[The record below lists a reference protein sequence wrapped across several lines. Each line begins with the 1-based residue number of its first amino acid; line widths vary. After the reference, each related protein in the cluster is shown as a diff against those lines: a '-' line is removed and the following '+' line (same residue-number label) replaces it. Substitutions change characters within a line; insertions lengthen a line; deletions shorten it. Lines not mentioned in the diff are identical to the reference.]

1 MDDYI
6 DYSYQSINKYG
17 EELCGD
23 NVEVVQKK
31 DGVILVLAD
40 GLGSGVKANIL
51 ATLTSKIAVTM
62 LKEGLSID
70 EVLETI
76 TNTLPVCSKRQL
88 AYSTFTI
95 IDIKNTGEVYMIE
108 YENPSSFSY
117 RLGKKFN
124 LLKKEMEINNKK
136 ILESYFQ
143 MRKGDFLIVVS
154 DGVIHAG
161 VGELLNLGWQWEN
174 VDEYLENL
182 VKLED
187 NSKAITQGLI
197 DVCRSL
203 YNEKAG
209 DDTTVC
215 TLTLKERVYGDLF
228 TGPPKNPNHDKEF
241 FRKFKESKGYTIIS
255 GGTTANIIARELGED
270 IEVDLSTYDG
280 SLPPT
285 GSIKGV
291 NLVTE
296 GLLTLNRVVEIL
308 RNNETTGKCGASR
321 IIKMLD
327 RCTNIN
333 IHLGKAINAA
343 HQNPNFPEEFNLKA
357 KVVGELK
364 KLLEERGKVINIS
377 EL

>member
-1 MDDYI
+1 MDYYI
-6 DYSYQSINKYG
+6 DYSYKSINKHG

-70 EVLETI
+70 DVLETI

-95 IDIKNTGEVYMIE
+95 IDMKDNGEVYMIE

-117 RLGKKFN
+117 RLGKKFK
-124 LLKKEMEINNKK
+124 LLKKEREINNKK

-143 MRKGDFLIVVS
+143 MRKGDFLIIVS
-154 DGVIHAG
+154 DGVVHAG

-182 VKLED
+182 VKLES
-187 NSKAITQGLI
+187 NSKSITQGLI

-215 TLTLKERVYGDLF
+215 ALTLKERVYGDLF
-228 TGPPKNPNHDKEF
+228 TGPPKNPKHDKEF
-241 FRKFKESKGYTIIS
+241 FRKFKESKGYTIVS
-255 GGTTANIIARELGED
+255 GGTTANIIARELNED
-270 IEVDLSTYDG
+270 IEIDLSTYNG
-280 SLPPT
+280 MLPPT
-285 GSIKGV
+285 GNIKGV

-308 RNNETTGKCGASR
+308 RNNEYLTGCGASR
-321 IIKMLD
+321 IIELLD

-343 HQNPNFPEEFNLKA
+343 HQNPDFPEEFNLKA

-364 KLLEERGKVINIS
+364 KLLEERGKIINII

>member
-124 LLKKEMEINNKK
+124 LLKKEREINNKK

-308 RNNETTGKCGASR
+308 RNNETTGNCGASR

>member
-70 EVLETI
+70 DVLETI

-95 IDIKNTGEVYMIE
+95 VDIKNTGEVYMIE

-117 RLGKKFN
+117 RFGKKFN
-124 LLKKEMEINNKK
+124 LLKKEREINNKK

-143 MRKGDFLIVVS
+143 MRKGDFLVVVS

-241 FRKFKESKGYTIIS
+241 FKKFKESKGYTIIS
-255 GGTTANIIARELGED
+255 GGTTANIIARELGEEV
-270 IEVDLSTYDG
+270 EVDLDTYDG

-308 RNNETTGKCGASR
+308 RSNEAIGECGASR
-321 IIKMLD
+321 IIRVLD

>member
-62 LKEGLSID
+62 LREGLSID
-70 EVLETI
+70 DVLETI

-95 IDIKNTGEVYMIE
+95 VDIKNTGEVYMIE

-117 RLGKKFN
+117 RFGKKFN
-124 LLKKEMEINNKK
+124 LLKKEREINNKK
-136 ILESYFQ
+136 ILETYFQ
-143 MRKGDFLIVVS
+143 MRKGDFLVVVS

-241 FRKFKESKGYTIIS
+241 FKKFKESKGYTIIS
-255 GGTTANIIARELGED
+255 GGTTANIIARELGEEV
-270 IEVDLSTYDG
+270 EVDLDTYDG

-308 RNNETTGKCGASR
+308 RSNEAIGECGASR
-321 IIKMLD
+321 IIRVLD